1 MNSKNQTTFMIQTN
15 KDKLSLFMA
24 QEVEINARSV
34 SISIPFIQ
42 IQTPAPTPTPKPTLP
57 RPDYRPSY
65 PQHQTGDH

>member
-1 MNSKNQTTFMIQTN
+1 MIKTN

-42 IQTPAPTPTPKPTLP
+42 IQTPAPKPTLP

>member
-1 MNSKNQTTFMIQTN
+1 MIPAN

-24 QEVEINARSV
+24 QEVEINACSA
-34 SISIPFIQ
+34 SIFIPFIQ
-42 IQTPAPTPTPKPTLP
+42 IQTPAPKPTPTPTPKPTLP